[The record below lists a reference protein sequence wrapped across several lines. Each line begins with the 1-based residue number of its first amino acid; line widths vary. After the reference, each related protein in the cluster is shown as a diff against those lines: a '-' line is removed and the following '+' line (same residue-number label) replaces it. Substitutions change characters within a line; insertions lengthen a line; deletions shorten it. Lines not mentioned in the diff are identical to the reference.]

1 MSLVVE
7 DVMAR
12 DVVTINSDFTA
23 KYAARMMINYGI
35 SSVIVLSK
43 GKVAGILTERDVMK
57 RVIVKGMD
65 PDKTLVNEIMSH
77 PVMVVG
83 PTTPLVEAV
92 KLMVEKQI
100 KKLPVMNEESKD
112 AELIGVLSLNDIA
125 RIQPMLL
132 ESIRELTQLGAT
144 APEIENEFFV
154 R

>member
-1 MSLVVE
+1 VSLVVE

>member
-65 PDKTLVNEIMSH
+65 PEKTLVNEIMSH
-77 PVMVVG
+77 PVIVVR
-83 PTTPLVEAV
+83 PTTPLVEAI